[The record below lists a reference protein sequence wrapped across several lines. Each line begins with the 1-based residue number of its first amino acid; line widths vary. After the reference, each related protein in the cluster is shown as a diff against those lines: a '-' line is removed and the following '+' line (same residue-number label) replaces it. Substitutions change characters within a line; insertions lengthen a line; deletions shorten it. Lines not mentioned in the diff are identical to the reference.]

1 MKKKVSIKFKLLSLV
16 FLSLLALSSIILFIS
31 VNNNRNLG
39 TKLIEDK
46 AIGILS
52 VIDENLDME
61 KFESLLNSM
70 DTNTPYYKNL
80 FENLVKVKDRNKLTY
95 LYILKIGEQKPK
107 YLIDGD
113 SNADTRVQTGTDE
126 KLSKDILDSLNNG
139 QIHIEKA
146 YYTDDWGW
154 LTTIYFPVKNSSGK
168 VIATIATDISIAEL
182 NSELSS
188 NKIKII
194 LYSILITTII
204 LILASFYSVSI
215 AKSLESFIKEF
226 DKLSNGDIQS
236 KIINNR
242 NDEIGELSIKVNDF
256 TEKLQGIIFDVKS
269 LAEKVHKENEDLH
282 ISIDGIVLGSKS
294 SYYHVSKIDNGIIN
308 LENHI
313 SKVLDNVRNQ
323 TAASEETLASLEE
336 ISASNEQIRNN
347 SLNINKSSEKT
358 LESAFRG
365 KKSVSNMNIGM
376 DLIKESLKES
386 TEKVDALNKLSLN
399 IKDIVGVIENISE
412 QTALL
417 SLNASIEAAR
427 AGETGRGFNVVA
439 NEIKKLAEK
448 TKAETLKIEGTVK
461 EIINEINNVKN
472 SNDKVQV
479 NLSNGITY
487 SIEVN
492 DNISDILEN
501 AETTGKQVVEIVNS
515 TEELLAA
522 SSEITKAVNDIA
534 HNATEI
540 EALGTET
547 HNISKTLSQELQNKL
562 DIIKEL
568 SETAILLKKDLEF
581 FKD

>member
-1 MKKKVSIKFKLLSLV
+1 MKKKISIKFKLLSLV
-16 FLSLLALSSIILFIS
+16 FLSLLALSSITLIIS
-31 VNNNRNLG
+31 IKNNRNLG

-46 AIGILS
+46 AVGILS
-52 VIDENLDME
+52 VIDESLNNTEFE
-61 KFESLLNSM
+61 KLLNTM
-70 DTNTPYYKNL
+70 DTKSPYYKEL
-80 FENLVKVKDRNKLTY
+80 FENLVKIKDNNGLTY
-95 LYILKIGEQKPK
+95 LYILKMDDSKPK

-113 SNADTRVQTGTDE
+113 LNSETRVQTGTDE
-126 KLSKDILDSLNNG
+126 DLTSNIVDTLNKG
-139 QIHIEKA
+139 KIYIEKA
-146 YYTDDWGW
+146 YFTDEWGW
-154 LTTIYFPVKNSSGK
+154 LTTIYYPVKNSSGK
-168 VIATIATDISIAEL
+168 VIAAVATDISIAEL
-182 NSELSS
+182 NSELNS

-194 LYSILITTII
+194 LYSILITII
-204 LILASFYSVSI
+204 VLILASFYSVSI

-226 DKLSNGDIQS
+226 DKLSNGDIRS

-242 NDEIGELSIKVNDF
+242 NDEIGELSVRVNEF
-256 TEKLQGIIFDVKS
+256 TEKLQNIIVDVKN
-269 LAEKVHKENEDLH
+269 LADKVQSENKNLH
-282 ISIDGIVLGSKS
+282 ISIDGIVRGNKS
-294 SYYHVSKIDNGIIN
+294 EYYHISKIDSGIIN

-347 SLNINKSSEKT
+347 SLSINLSSEKT

-365 KKSVSNMNIGM
+365 QKSVGNMNLGM
-376 DLIKESLKES
+376 DMISVSLKES
-386 TEKVDALNKLSLN
+386 TEKVEALNKLSLN

-448 TKAETLKIEGTVK
+448 TRLETLKIEGTVK
-461 EIINEINNVKN
+461 EIISEINNVKI

-479 NLSNGITY
+479 NLNNGIQY
-487 SIEVN
+487 SHEVN
-492 DNISDILEN
+492 ENINDILAN
-501 AETTGKQVVEIVNS
+501 AETTGKQVVEIVHS

-522 SSEITKAVNDIA
+522 SAEITKAVNDVVD
-534 HNATEI
+534 NATEI
-540 EALGTET
+540 EVLGTET
-547 HNISKTLSQELQNKL
+547 YSISQTLSKELQNKL